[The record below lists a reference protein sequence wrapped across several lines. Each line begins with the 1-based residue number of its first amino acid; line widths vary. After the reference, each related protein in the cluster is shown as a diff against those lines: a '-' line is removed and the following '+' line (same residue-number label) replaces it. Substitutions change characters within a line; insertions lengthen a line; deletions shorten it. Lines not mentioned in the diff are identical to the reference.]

1 MNMNQQQSP
10 SHGEQFR
17 SMVGWLTFICGALAV
32 SVEVFLHRSRTIGER
47 YLGLKATAVIAIVP
61 LYSLFWQGHDVM
73 PLMRFLGM
81 FLFMCFIT
89 RVGQL
94 QQRQRGGPQVHT
106 RYTGYP
112 RICSVFRQL
121 SERTAKMMVEPMLV
135 FLVGVF
141 VIPESEP
148 LGGYLMLASV
158 GLLISV
164 HMSVGYDRVRALD
177 LHDAAL
183 DQRGIA
189 TQFRDLRGG
198 E

>member
-10 SHGEQFR
+10 SHGEQFG
-17 SMVGWLTFICGALAV
+17 SMVGWLTFVSSVLAV

-47 YLGLKATAVIAIVP
+47 YLGLQATAVIAIVP
-61 LYSLFWQGHDVM
+61 LYSLFWEDHDVV

-81 FLFMCFIT
+81 FLFMCFIA

-94 QQRQRGGPQVHT
+94 QQRRRGGPQVHT

-112 RICSVFRQL
+112 RICSVFRRL
-121 SERTAKMMVEPMLV
+121 SERTAKMFVEPMLV
-135 FLVGVF
+135 FLAGVF
-141 VIPESEP
+141 IMPSSEP
-148 LGGYLMLASV
+148 LGGYLMLASL

-177 LHDAAL
+177 MHDAAL

-189 TQFRDLRGG
+189 SQFRDLRGG